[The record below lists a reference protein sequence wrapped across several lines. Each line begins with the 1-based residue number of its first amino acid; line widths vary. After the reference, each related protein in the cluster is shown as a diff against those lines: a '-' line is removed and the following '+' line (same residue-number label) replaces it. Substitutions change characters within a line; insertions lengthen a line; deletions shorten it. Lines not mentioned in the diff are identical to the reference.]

1 MLGKR
6 KTESSPLNQHSREGV
21 DATSGGSNAFS
32 VKKRNADDLD
42 NDEEQDDGDE
52 DDGNEHAKEKRGSR
66 DDDHNYD
73 TVRLAQRAVSSN
85 SQNNNKHTS
94 C

>member
-1 MLGKR
+1 MVLGKR
-6 KTESSPLNQHSREGV
+6 KTESSPLYQHSREGV
-21 DATSGGSNAFS
+21 DATSGDSNASS
-32 VKKRNADDLD
+32 VKKRKADDVD

-52 DDGNEHAKEKRGSR
+52 DDGNENAKEKRGSR

-85 SQNNNKHTS
+85 S
-94 C
+94 